1 MAHKYRLTIH
11 NLRRRG
17 GGGQS
22 KRIDRLELSKEGFS
36 QLKKYLFSIFFPEVV
51 LHKCWCSAFIRIAR
65 NGAPGSHCV
74 ALDVQYGQG
83 CLLERELSPEARLLT
98 FKAQALTY
106 SKSPVAF
113 KRVNNVFK
121 FEYVS
126 RA

>member
-1 MAHKYRLTIH
+1 MKSV
-11 NLRRRG
+11 

-22 KRIDRLELSKEGFS
+22 KRIGRLELSKGGFR

-51 LHKCWCSAFIRIAR
+51 LHKCWCSAFIRIVR

-83 CLLERELSPEARLLT
+83 CLVECELSPEARLIT
-98 FKAQALTY
+98 FKAQTY
-106 SKSPVAF
+106 SKSPGAF
-113 KRVNNVFK
+113 KRANNAFK

-126 RA
+126 GA